1 MQLRRQSKPYR
12 TVLPVLVVSLLL
24 TPAWLAAQAT
34 PGVCDRDLEELARG
48 PHGYR
53 LRDERCEGVFAQP
66 VGGTPLFV
74 VSLTQYFEFEDLGPS
89 DSLLVDWP
97 APGGPEVSLR
107 AEGISPGLHYRMDA
121 MRPVGSESFAW
132 PADILVARDI
142 GREDIGVLGWFTR
155 RIGER
160 ERTVLVPLRVRPKD
174 ERPGCGSYTL
184 TLWTGPRLEEVF
196 VTLAP
201 LEADGRPGEAVWDAR
216 PLGWRY
222 YPAES
227 AIAIPLPDLMESG
240 FYYVKVAAERR
251 GGGSSTVEAWLYH
264 PRTAPSGC
272 GG

>member
-1 MQLRRQSKPYR
+1 MAPSG
-12 TVLPVLVVSLLL
+12 L
-24 TPAWLAAQAT
+24 TAQAT
-34 PGVCDRDLEELARG
+34 PGLCDRDLEELARG

-74 VSLTQYFEFEDLGPS
+74 VSLTQYFDYEDLGPS
-89 DSLLVDWP
+89 DSLLIDWP
-97 APGGPEVSLR
+97 APGDPEVRLR

-121 MRPVGSESFAW
+121 VRPVGSESFTW

-142 GREDIGVLGWFTR
+142 DREDVGVLGWFTW
-155 RIGER
+155 RIGDR
-160 ERTVLVPLRVRPKD
+160 ERNVLVPLRVRPAD
-174 ERPGCGSYTL
+174 EHPVCGSYTL
-184 TLWTGPRLEEVF
+184 TLWTGPRLDEVF

-201 LEADGRPGEAVWDAR
+201 LETDGRPGEAVWDAR
-216 PLGWRY
+216 PLDWRY

-227 AIAIPLPDLMESG
+227 PIAIPLPDLSEPG

-251 GGGSSTVEAWLYH
+251 GGGSSTVEAWVYH
-264 PRTAPSGC
+264 PRTAPPGC